1 MEENKTIGGRL
12 KDAWNRLHNLEGD
25 KVILIIVLLL
35 ILASFLTIFS
45 STPLLPAQESRLA
58 TMKEHGV
65 IAIIGIGFMT
75 LLYHFKISWLK
86 YLSQTGFILS
96 FLMLLLLL
104 TKTDIGIIHV
114 ETRNSATR
122 NFEIFGKQIHVFEI
136 VKVAMVM
143 YIAWAMNAIKEDKEA
158 RKLKRKP
165 ETLSWAN
172 SLASKYP
179 KLKFLKKTFWKRMM
193 YVYAPSLII
202 IAMLFFGSGSS
213 SILMALVLIAL
224 MIIGGMPMKELATA
238 GAAAAATLGI
248 MIGISFA
255 SDGKYCHRAMTFV
268 NRIFT
273 DYDMNDLE
281 GLKGDAYYDLL
292 DDIRQPESAK
302 VAVHEGKILGKG
314 IGNSTQKYKVDNI
327 YGDYMYSFIIEE
339 YGLGGGILVLILYI
353 SLLARSSII
362 ARMCEN
368 EFEKYAIG
376 GLAVLI
382 SGQAF
387 LHILVNVDIG
397 PMTGQTLPLISH
409 GSTAFVAFCIAF
421 GIILSISRL
430 AKKKIENFEILTEKS
445 INDIEAN
452 KQAAEKSE

>member
-1 MEENKTIGGRL
+1 MEDNKTIGRL

-35 ILASFLTIFS
+35 ILVSFLAIFS

-58 TMKEHGV
+58 TMKEHGYV
-65 IAIIGIGFMT
+65 AILGIGLMT
-75 LLYHFKISWLK
+75 LLYHFKINWIK
-86 YLSQTGFILS
+86 YLSQTGFLVSLGFLVIL
-96 FLMLLLLL
+96 LC
-104 TKTDIGIIHV
+104 KKDIGFIHV
-114 ETRNSATR
+114 ETINDATR
-122 NFEIFGKQIHVFEI
+122 NISVFGKQIHVFEI

-165 ETLSWAN
+165 ETLTWAN
-172 SLASKYP
+172 SLATKHP

-193 YVYAPSLII
+193 YVYIPSLLIV
-202 IAMLFFGSGSS
+202 AMLFIGSGSS

-224 MIIGGMPMKELATA
+224 MIIGGMPMKELAIA
-238 GAAAAATLGI
+238 GTVAAASLGI

-255 SDGKYCHRAMTFV
+255 SDGEYCRRAMTFV
-268 NRIFT
+268 NRILT

-281 GLKGDAYYDLL
+281 GLRGDAYYDLL

-339 YGLGGGILVLILYI
+339 YGLGGGIIILILYV

-409 GSTAFVAFCIAF
+409 GATAFVVFCIAF

-430 AKKKIENFEILTEKS
+430 AKRKIENVEILTEQS
-445 INDIEAN
+445 RNDIEAHIE
-452 KQAAEKSE
+452 AAEKSE

>member
-1 MEENKTIGGRL
+1 MEDNKTIGRL

-35 ILASFLTIFS
+35 ILVSFLAIFS

-58 TMKEHGV
+58 TMKEHGYV
-65 IAIIGIGFMT
+65 AILGIGLMT
-75 LLYHFKISWLK
+75 LLYHFKINWIK
-86 YLSQTGFILS
+86 YLSQTGFLVSLGFLVIL
-96 FLMLLLLL
+96 LC
-104 TKTDIGIIHV
+104 KKDIGFIHV
-114 ETRNSATR
+114 ETINDATR
-122 NFEIFGKQIHVFEI
+122 NISVFGKQIHVFEI

-165 ETLSWAN
+165 ETLTWAN
-172 SLASKYP
+172 SLATKHP

-193 YVYAPSLII
+193 YVYIPSLLIV
-202 IAMLFFGSGSS
+202 AMLFIGSGSS

-224 MIIGGMPMKELATA
+224 MIIGGMPMKELAIA
-238 GAAAAATLGI
+238 GTVAAASLGI

-255 SDGKYCHRAMTFV
+255 SDGEYCRRAMTFV
-268 NRIFT
+268 NRILT

-281 GLKGDAYYDLL
+281 GLRGDAYYDLL

-339 YGLGGGILVLILYI
+339 YGLAGGIIILILYV

-409 GSTAFVAFCIAF
+409 GATAFVVFCIAF

-430 AKKKIENFEILTEKS
+430 AKRKIENVEILTEQS
-445 INDIEAN
+445 RNDIEAHIE
-452 KQAAEKSE
+452 AAEKSE

>member
-1 MEENKTIGGRL
+1 MEDNKTIGRL

-35 ILASFLTIFS
+35 ILVSFLAIFS

-58 TMKEHGV
+58 TMKEHGYV
-65 IAIIGIGFMT
+65 AILGIGLMT
-75 LLYHFKISWLK
+75 LLYHFKINWIK
-86 YLSQTGFILS
+86 YLSQTGFLVSLGFLVIL
-96 FLMLLLLL
+96 LC
-104 TKTDIGIIHV
+104 KKDIGFIHV
-114 ETRNSATR
+114 ETINDATR
-122 NFEIFGKQIHVFEI
+122 NISVFGKQIHVFEI

-143 YIAWAMNAIKEDKEA
+143 YVAWAMNAIKEDKEA

-165 ETLSWAN
+165 ETLTWAN
-172 SLASKYP
+172 SLATKHP

-193 YVYAPSLII
+193 YVYIPSLLIV
-202 IAMLFFGSGSS
+202 AMLFIGSGSS

-224 MIIGGMPMKELATA
+224 MIIGGMPMKELAIA
-238 GAAAAATLGI
+238 GTVAAASLGI

-255 SDGKYCHRAMTFV
+255 SDGKYCRRAMTFV
-268 NRIFT
+268 NRILT

-281 GLKGDAYYDLL
+281 GLRGDAYYDLL

-339 YGLGGGILVLILYI
+339 YGLAGGIIILILYV

-409 GSTAFVAFCIAF
+409 GATAFVVFCIAF

-430 AKKKIENFEILTEKS
+430 AKRKIENVEILTEQS
-445 INDIEAN
+445 RNDIEAHIE
-452 KQAAEKSE
+452 AAEKSE

>member
-1 MEENKTIGGRL
+1 MEDNKTIGSRL
-12 KDAWNRLHNLEGD
+12 KSLWDKLHNLEGD

-35 ILASFLTIFS
+35 ILISFLAIFS

-58 TMKEHGV
+58 TMKEHGL
-65 IAIIGIGFMT
+65 IAIFGIGLMA
-75 LLYHFKISWLK
+75 LLYHFKISWIK
-86 YLSQTGFILS
+86 YLSQTGFFISLGFLLILVC
-96 FLMLLLLL
+96 
-104 TKTDIGIIHV
+104 KKDIGFIHV
-114 ETRNSATR
+114 ETINDATR
-122 NFEIFGKQIHVFEI
+122 NLSVFGKQIHVFEI

-165 ETLSWAN
+165 ETLIWAN
-172 SLASKYP
+172 RLASKHP
-179 KLKFLKKTFWKRMM
+179 NLKFLKKTFWKRMM
-193 YVYAPSLII
+193 YVYVPSLVIV
-202 IAMLFFGSGSS
+202 AMLFVGSGSS
-213 SILMALVLIAL
+213 SVLVALALIAL
-224 MIIGGMPMKELATA
+224 MIIGGMPVKELVTA
-238 GAAAAATLGI
+238 GAAAVAALGLMLAI
-248 MIGISFA
+248 NIA
-255 SDGKYCHRAMTFV
+255 SDGEIFSRASTFR
-268 NRIFT
+268 NRLTT

-281 GLKGDAYYDLL
+281 GLKGNAYYDLL

-339 YGLGGGILVLILYI
+339 YGLIGGIIILILYV

-409 GSTAFVAFCIAF
+409 GATAFVVFCIAF

-430 AKKKIENFEILTEKS
+430 AKKKIENVELLTEQS
-445 INDIEAN
+445 RNDIEAN
-452 KQAAEKSE
+452 IEAAEKSE

>member
-1 MEENKTIGGRL
+1 MEDNKTIGSRL
-12 KDAWNRLHNLEGD
+12 QGFWSRLHNLEGD

-35 ILASFLTIFS
+35 ILISFLAIFS

-58 TMKEHGV
+58 TMQEHGI
-65 IAIIGIGFMT
+65 IAIIGIALMT
-75 LLYHFKISWLK
+75 LLYHFKINWIK
-86 YLSQTGFILS
+86 YLSQIGFILS
-96 FLMLLLLL
+96 FLILLVLL
-104 TKTDIGIIHV
+104 TKTDIGFIHV

-122 NFEIFGKQIHVFEI
+122 NFEVFGKQIHVFEV
-136 VKVAMVM
+136 VKVAMIM
-143 YIAWAMNAIKEDKEA
+143 YIAWAMNAVKEDKEA

-165 ETLSWAN
+165 ETLGLAN
-172 SLASKYP
+172 RLASKYP
-179 KLKFLKKTFWKRMM
+179 RLKFLKKTFWKRMM
-193 YVYAPSLII
+193 YVYIPALVI

-213 SILMALVLIAL
+213 SILMCLALIAL
-224 MIIGGMPMKELATA
+224 MIIGGMPMKELLIA
-238 GAAAAATLGI
+238 GAAAACALGLMLGI
-248 MIGISFA
+248 NIA
-255 SDGKYCHRAMTFV
+255 SDGKLIKRASTFIS
-268 NRIFT
+268 RLTT

-281 GLKGDAYYDLL
+281 GLKKDDYYELL

-339 YGLGGGILVLILYI
+339 YGLIGGIIILILYI

-362 ARMCEN
+362 ARMCES

-387 LHILVNVDIG
+387 MHILVNVDIG

-409 GSTAFVAFCIAF
+409 GSSAFVVFCLAF

-430 AKKKIENFEILTEKS
+430 AKRKMENVETMTEQS
-445 INDIEAN
+445 RNDIEAHIE
-452 KQAAEKSE
+452 AVEKSE

>member
-1 MEENKTIGGRL
+1 MEDNKTTGRL

-35 ILASFLTIFS
+35 ILVSFLAIFS

-58 TMKEHGV
+58 TMKEHGYV
-65 IAIIGIGFMT
+65 AIFGIGLMI
-75 LLYHFKISWLK
+75 LLYHFKISWIK
-86 YLSQTGFILS
+86 YLSQAGFILS
-96 FLMLLLLL
+96 FGILLILLC
-104 TKTDIGIIHV
+104 KKDIGFIHV
-114 ETRNSATR
+114 DTINDATR
-122 NFEIFGKQIHVFEI
+122 NFSVFGLQIHVFEI
-136 VKVAMVM
+136 VKVAMIM
-143 YIAWAMNAIKEDKEA
+143 YIAWAMNAVKEDKEA

-165 ETLSWAN
+165 ETLSLAN
-172 SLASKYP
+172 RLASKHP
-179 KLKFLKKTFWKRMM
+179 RLKFLKKTFWKRMM
-193 YVYAPSLII
+193 YVYIPALTI

-213 SILMALVLIAL
+213 SVLMALALIAL
-224 MIIGGMPMKELATA
+224 MIIGGMPIKELLTA
-238 GAAAAATLGI
+238 GIIAAAALGI
-248 MIGISFA
+248 MVGINLA
-255 SDGKYCHRAMTFV
+255 SGGKLIKRASTFIS
-268 NRIFT
+268 RLTT

-327 YGDYMYSFIIEE
+327 YGDYMYSFIVEE
-339 YGLGGGILVLILYI
+339 YGLMGGII

-387 LHILVNVDIG
+387 MHILVNVDIG

-409 GSTAFVAFCIAF
+409 GSSAFVVFCIAF

-430 AKKKIENFEILTEKS
+430 AKKKIANFETLTEQS
-445 INDIEAN
+445 RNDIEAN

>member
-1 MEENKTIGGRL
+1 MEDNKTIGRL

-35 ILASFLTIFS
+35 ILVSFLAIFS

-58 TMKEHGV
+58 TMKEHGYV
-65 IAIIGIGFMT
+65 AILGIGLMT
-75 LLYHFKISWLK
+75 LLYHFKINWIK
-86 YLSQTGFILS
+86 YLSQTGFLVSLGFLVIL
-96 FLMLLLLL
+96 LC
-104 TKTDIGIIHV
+104 KKDIGFIHV
-114 ETRNSATR
+114 ETINDATR
-122 NFEIFGKQIHVFEI
+122 NISVFGKQIHVFEI

-165 ETLSWAN
+165 ETLTWAN
-172 SLASKYP
+172 SLATKHP

-193 YVYAPSLII
+193 YVYIPSLLIV
-202 IAMLFFGSGSS
+202 AMLFIGSGSS

-224 MIIGGMPMKELATA
+224 MIIGGMPMKELAIA
-238 GAAAAATLGI
+238 GTVAAASLGI

-255 SDGKYCHRAMTFV
+255 SDGKYCRRAMTFV
-268 NRIFT
+268 NRILT

-339 YGLGGGILVLILYI
+339 YGLAGGIIILILYV

-409 GSTAFVAFCIAF
+409 GATAFVVFCIAF

-430 AKKKIENFEILTEKS
+430 AKKKIENFEILTEQS
-445 INDIEAN
+445 RNDIEAN

>member
-1 MEENKTIGGRL
+1 MEDNKTIGDRL
-12 KDAWNRLHNLEGD
+12 KNIWNRMHNLEGD
-25 KVILIIVLLL
+25 KVILIIILLL
-35 ILASFLTIFS
+35 ILISFLAIFS

-58 TMKEHGV
+58 TMKEHGLV
-65 IAIIGIGFMT
+65 AIFGIGLMT
-75 LLYHFKISWLK
+75 LLYHFKISWIK
-86 YLSQTGFILS
+86 YLSQTGFLISLGFLVIL
-96 FLMLLLLL
+96 LC
-104 TKTDIGIIHV
+104 KKDIGFIHV
-114 ETRNSATR
+114 ETINDATR
-122 NFEIFGKQIHVFEI
+122 NISVFGKQIHVFEI

-165 ETLSWAN
+165 ETLVWAN
-172 SLASKYP
+172 SLATKYS

-193 YVYAPSLII
+193 YVYAPSLLI
-202 IAMLFFGSGSS
+202 IAMLFIGSGSS
-213 SILMALVLIAL
+213 SILTALVLIAL
-224 MIIGGMPMKELATA
+224 MIIGGMPMKELAIA
-238 GAAAAATLGI
+238 GTAAAATLGL

-255 SDGKYCHRAMTFV
+255 SDGKYCKRAMTFV
-268 NRIFT
+268 NRLTT

-281 GLKGDAYYDLL
+281 GLSGNAYYDLL

-339 YGLGGGILVLILYI
+339 YGLAGGIIILILYV

-409 GSTAFVAFCIAF
+409 GATAFVVFCIAF

-430 AKKKIENFEILTEKS
+430 AKRKIENVEILTEQS
-445 INDIEAN
+445 RNDIEAHIE
-452 KQAAEKSE
+452 AAEKSE